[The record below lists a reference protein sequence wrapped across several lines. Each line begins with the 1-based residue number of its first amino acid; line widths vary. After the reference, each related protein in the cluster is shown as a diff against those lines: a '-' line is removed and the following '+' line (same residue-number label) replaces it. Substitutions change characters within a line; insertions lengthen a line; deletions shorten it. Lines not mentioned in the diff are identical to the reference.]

1 VAGERGSAP
10 DAAVWG
16 VKYDAEVAEDVE
28 CGVGAVGVEGF
39 EARRDRWDA
48 ETVELA
54 DGRRNRVG
62 VSGAVFVR
70 WCLDDG
76 GDSFTTRTSLGSFD
90 SLPSLRLE
98 DGGSRCC
105 DASLEP
111 FLEWRRP
118 NIGMAYV
125 ETCAGTDTN
134 QAGFSAGMSC
144 KVANA
149 RHAATRPA
157 IARRVVLSLAC
168 C

>member
-1 VAGERGSAP
+1 MAGERGSAP

-16 VKYDAEVAEDVE
+16 AKYDAEVAEAEAEAVE

-39 EARRDRWDA
+39 EARRDRWDWEA
-48 ETVELA
+48 DTVELADADADA

-76 GDSFTTRTSLGSFD
+76 GDSFTTLTSLGSFD
-90 SLPSLRLE
+90 SLPSLRL
-98 DGGSRCC
+98 DGGGSRCC

-125 ETCAGTDTN
+125 EKCAGTDTN
-134 QAGFSAGMSC
+134 QAGF
-144 KVANA
+144 NA
-149 RHAATRPA
+149 ECHVR
-157 IARRVVLSLAC
+157 
-168 C
+168 